1 MTQGAK
7 ETVSDERSPQQGYPV
22 EVTITILPPLAR
34 SIAAT
39 PTGDLT
45 FLINQFGRPWK
56 KESFGNW
63 FKRAC
68 TEAGIKEDGK
78 AAHGLRKVAATRAAE
93 AGATEAELNAMF
105 GWTEGSGETA
115 HYIRNASRV
124 KLARSGQA
132 KAIAIPQTFPQTEQ
146 EI

>member
-1 MTQGAK
+1 LTQGAK
-7 ETVSDERSPQQGYPV
+7 EPFSDERSPQQGYPV

-45 FLINQFGRPWK
+45 FHINQFGRPWK

-68 TEAGIKEDGK
+68 TEAGIKEDG
-78 AAHGLRKVAATRAAE
+78 
-93 AGATEAELNAMF
+93 MP
-105 GWTEGSGETA
+105 
-115 HYIRNASRV
+115 IRLLPTPTKCRMGPFSRV
-124 KLARSGQA
+124 EPVEGRRCGPAGHS
-132 KAIAIPQTFPQTEQ
+132 EQ
-146 EI
+146 